1 MRIAHVT
8 ATFPPYK
15 GGTGNVAYH
24 NALELVH
31 QGHEVHVFTARL
43 AGGEHEECCN
53 GVEIHRLKP
62 FARFGNAILLPQLL
76 HYLQAL
82 DLIHLHY
89 PFYGGELVAL
99 ASMRWHIPLVITYHQ
114 DVLLNGTL
122 ALIEKL
128 MRYTLCQ
135 MILRCAACV
144 LFTSQDYFLFSHARP
159 LLSKSR
165 ARIAILPNGVDTDHF
180 SPGFPA
186 ANLSARLKPHPNDRV
201 ILMVASLDRAHYF
214 KGVGIFLQALSQLPA
229 NVIGVIV
236 GDGELQ
242 LDYAVQTR
250 ILGLGARVH
259 FAGQVSDEAL
269 LDYYRL
275 ADVTVLPSVTRGEAF
290 GLVLLESLA
299 CATPVIAS
307 DLPGVRMVVDH
318 GRDGY
323 IVQPGD
329 PASLAERLF
338 SLLNLSPAQLEG
350 FGHYGR
356 RKVEEKYRWNIIGS
370 QLESIYQGILAER
383 ALTVISPRRAL

>member
-24 NALELVH
+24 NALELVNRR
-31 QGHEVHVFTARL
+31 HEVHVITARSV
-43 AGGEHEECCN
+43 GGEREECFN
-53 GVEIHRLKP
+53 RVNVHRLKP
-62 FARFGNAILLPQLL
+62 FARFGNAILLPQLV
-76 HYLQAL
+76 HHLQAF

-99 ASMRWHIPLVITYHQ
+99 ASMRWHIPLVVTYHQ

-128 MRYTLCQ
+128 LRYTLCQ

-159 LLSKSR
+159 LLTKSK
-165 ARIAILPNGVDTDHF
+165 AGIAILPNGVDTDHF
-180 SPGFPA
+180 SPGSPTV
-186 ANLSARLKPHPNDRV
+186 NLSARLKPLPNNRV

-214 KGVGIFLQALSQLPA
+214 KGVGIFLQTLSHLPA

-250 ILGLGARVH
+250 ILGLEARVY
-259 FAGQVSDEAL
+259 FAGRVSDEAL
-269 LDYYRL
+269 PDYYRL

-307 DLPGVRMVVDH
+307 NLPGVRMVVDH

-323 IVQPGD
+323 LVQPGD
-329 PASLAERLF
+329 PASLAEKLF
-338 SLLNLSPAQLEG
+338 SLLNLSPAQLEA

-356 RKVEEKYRWNIIGS
+356 RKVEEKYCWSIIGN
-370 QLESIYQGILAER
+370 QLESIYQGILAE
-383 ALTVISPRRAL
+383 